1 MREARRACARRAS
14 RVPVRTGGR
23 SLEDLGD
30 ATGADGPTTLTDGEA
45 EALLH
50 RDRLDEADG
59 HLGVVTGHDH
69 LGALGQ
75 LDDTG
80 DVRGAEVELRTV
92 VRVERVVTPALVL
105 VEDVDLGLELGV
117 RGDGARLHD
126 DLAAL
131 DLLALGAAEQ
141 EPDVLAGLG
150 GVEEL
155 AEHLDA
161 GDRGLDRLVLD
172 ADDLDLVVDVQGA
185 ALDTAGHDGAAAG
198 DREDVLDRHEERLV
212 DVALRGGDVL
222 VDGVHELL
230 DGLDPLRVTLE
241 GLERG
246 DAHDGGVV
254 TGEVLAGEQVADLDL
269 DELEDLLVVDHV
281 GLVQGDRKSVV

>member
-1 MREARRACARRAS
+1 WPAPSGTCHKWRWSGPFLGLPPAWRPRVASFVAGNGRRAPPRGRRRARRAVLAGPFGWCRCWAQAQL
-14 RVPVRTGGR
+14 R

-30 ATGADGPTTLTDGEA
+30 AAGAHGAATLTDGEA

-50 RDRLDEADG
+50 RDRLDEVHR
-59 HLGVVTGHDH
+59 HLGVVAGHDH

-75 LDDTG
+75 LDDAG

-141 EPDVLAGLG
+141 QTDVLAGV
-150 GVEEL
+150 GVVEGL
-155 AEHLDA
+155 AEDLDA
-161 GDRGLDRLVLD
+161 GDGRLDGLLLE
-172 ADDLDLVVDVQGA
+172 AGDLDLVVHVEVT
-185 ALDTAGHDGAAAG
+185 ALDTTGDDGAVTG
-198 DREDVLDRHEERLV
+198 DREDVLDRHEEGLV
-212 DVALRGGDVL
+212 D
-222 VDGVHELL
+222 
-230 DGLDPLRVTLE
+230 
-241 GLERG
+241 
-246 DAHDGGVV
+246 
-254 TGEVLAGEQVADLDL
+254 
-269 DELEDLLVVDHV
+269 
-281 GLVQGDRKSVV
+281 